1 MNVLIAIAI
10 IIVSLAL
17 IGIVLIQ
24 NAKGGGLASN
34 MGVNTQMFGG
44 VKKQPELIEKVTWGL
59 VIALFVLCL
68 ASGVKMG
75 SGGEERVAPRV
86 DGVATQPMQPGTPAT
101 QPQNQPLF
109 PAE

>member
-1 MNVLIAIAI
+1 MNPIIIVAI

-34 MGVNTQMFGG
+34 VGVSTQMFGG
-44 VKKQPELIEKVTWGL
+44 VKKQPELIEKITWGL

-68 ASGVKMG
+68 ASGVKFGGG
-75 SGGEERVAPRV
+75 SEERVAPRV
-86 DGVATQPMQPGTPAT
+86 DGVSQPVAPASSPVGSPAL
-101 QPQNQPLF
+101 PQ
-109 PAE
+109 

>member
-1 MNVLIAIAI
+1 MNPIIIVAI

-34 MGVNTQMFGG
+34 VGVSTQMFGG
-44 VKKQPELIEKVTWGL
+44 VKKQPELIEKITWGL

-68 ASGVKMG
+68 ISGVNF
-75 SGGEERVAPRV
+75 GGESDQRVAPRV
-86 DGVATQPMQPGTPAT
+86 DGVAQPISTPASAPV
-101 QPQNQPLF
+101 QDF
-109 PAE
+109 SAE